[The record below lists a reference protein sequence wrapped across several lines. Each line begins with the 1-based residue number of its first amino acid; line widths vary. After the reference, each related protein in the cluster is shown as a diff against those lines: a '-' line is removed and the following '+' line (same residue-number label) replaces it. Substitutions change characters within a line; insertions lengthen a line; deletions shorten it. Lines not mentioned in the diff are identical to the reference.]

1 MKRPASRGERSG
13 EHSTSELWLIPYAD
27 LLTLL
32 LALFIVLFSVS
43 QVDNKRLAALSEYF
57 SLALQGGPGV
67 LQNTQVVP
75 PAQPPAIPP
84 APRGGKSDAGPGAP
98 AGGSGEVVSPEEK
111 ERLERILAEERLL
124 RGIQAEV
131 EKFAKETGLEG
142 EFSASLTE
150 EGLLLSIGEKA
161 LFPSGSAT
169 LTPQAEEVARH
180 VAQLLERVM
189 PREVIVAGHTDNVP
203 INRPPFYSNWELSG
217 ARAINFLKALLT
229 YGPSLDPHHMRAV
242 AFGEFRPVADNAT
255 EAGRAKNRR
264 VEVFIL
270 RQYPPDAGGAN
281 P

>member
-1 MKRPASRGERSG
+1 VKRPASRSKENG

-43 QVDNKRLAALSEYF
+43 QIDNKRLAALSEYF

-67 LQNTQVVP
+67 LQNTHVLP
-75 PAQPPAIPP
+75 PAQTPALPPPP
-84 APRGGKSDAGPGAP
+84 HGGKSDAGLGAP
-98 AGGSGEVVSPEEK
+98 AGGGGETVSPEEK
-111 ERLERILAEERLL
+111 ERLERILTEERLL
-124 RGIQAEV
+124 RGIQSEV

-142 EFSASLTE
+142 EFSAQLTD

-161 LFPSGSAT
+161 LFPSGSAE
-169 LTPQAEEVARH
+169 LTPQAEEVARR

-203 INRPPFYSNWELSG
+203 INRPPFYSNWELSA
-217 ARAINFLKALLT
+217 ARAVNFLKALLT

-242 AFGEFRPVADNAT
+242 AYGEFRPVADNAT

-264 VEVFIL
+264 VEVLIL
-270 RQYPPDAGGAN
+270 RQYPPEGGGGSR
-281 P
+281 